1 MTTSIHEEL
10 HHDHVIWKAEVSHWR
25 DDIELWRKELEQAEG
40 QLKDLEES
48 LKAHR
53 EALTAHASAIHD
65 RMLAEARRIELE
77 DQDMCAAIGRNGSTL
92 IKSGM
97 SILTHCNAGS
107 LATAGDG
114 TAQTVMFQAA
124 REDRMGQIKDPQTE

>member
-65 RMLAEARRIELE
+65 RMLATEKHESAIVAYEAGETGENLPAMALAHQQETESQSLQRSAHKRIRRHHHSLMANWSLLLKAM
-77 DQDMCAAIGRNGSTL
+77 DHDM
-92 IKSGM
+92 
-97 SILTHCNAGS
+97 
-107 LATAGDG
+107 
-114 TAQTVMFQAA
+114 
-124 REDRMGQIKDPQTE
+124 